1 MISRTL
7 RVRPIRDR
15 EAVPTSPLA
24 RRRAVSVERR
34 AGTDWSARPSSDIH
48 FIHVRSSHA
57 DVLPL
62 VITHGWPGSIIEM
75 LGVVGEIQAAFKPL
89 R

>member
-1 MISRTL
+1 MRGEVNALPQFTTEI
-7 RVRPIRDR
+7 DG
-15 EAVPTSPLA
+15 A
-24 RRRAVSVERR
+24 
-34 AGTDWSARPSSDIH
+34 DIH

>member
-1 MISRTL
+1 
-7 RVRPIRDR
+7 
-15 EAVPTSPLA
+15 
-24 RRRAVSVERR
+24 VERR